1 MIKNFKLKIT
11 IRYGESIGEEI
22 DNENIIKAKKLSYI
36 PTNYNKIFQLSKYVC
51 KCCYKY
57 LTINMILNH
66 NN

>member
-1 MIKNFKLKIT
+1 MIKNLKLKIT

-51 KCCYKY
+51 KC
-57 LTINMILNH
+57 LQ
-66 NN
+66 